1 MERATTVTLL
11 SWLRRQ
17 LHEPEPRRERPE
29 AAIEQGDPAEARRIV
44 ARVAFSD
51 AQRRHVDRLIG
62 DWEHRP

>member
-1 MERATTVTLL
+1 
-11 SWLRRQ
+11 
-17 LHEPEPRRERPE
+17 
-29 AAIEQGDPAEARRIV
+29 V